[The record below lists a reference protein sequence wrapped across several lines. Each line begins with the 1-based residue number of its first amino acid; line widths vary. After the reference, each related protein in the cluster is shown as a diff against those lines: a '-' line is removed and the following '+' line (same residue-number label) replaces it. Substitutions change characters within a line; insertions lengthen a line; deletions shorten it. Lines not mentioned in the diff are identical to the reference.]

1 MTAHHDFE
9 TAERIRLRKKVLWRI
24 SPFVGLMYL
33 VNYLDRTNLSFA
45 APEGMKADLGMTAA
59 GFGLASGVFFL
70 GYLLLEVP
78 SNLALHRFG
87 ARRWLARIL
96 VSWGVVASA
105 MAFVPNAP
113 WLYALRLLLGMAEA
127 GFVPGVLLYLTY
139 WFPKKDRVRAMALF
153 LVAIPLTSV
162 VGAPVASALIQYGH
176 DIVPGLS
183 GWRFMILMTGVPAV
197 VLGLVC
203 WFCLTDKP
211 ADAKWLTSHEK
222 AMLTTE
228 LEREQASGERT
239 HRVRDA
245 LLRPKVWLLG
255 LVYFGVLYGMYSIG
269 FFLPTIIADFREQYG
284 VRFSAMQ
291 VGLLTMI
298 PYAVAAAGM
307 ILWSRHSDAKDEVV
321 RHVAIPAAIG
331 GLGIA
336 GAMYAG
342 GPVLAMAGI
351 TVGTTG
357 ILASMPPFW
366 GMPTRLLTGA
376 AAAGGIALVNSLGNV
391 SGFVGPYL
399 TGWLSDLTGSQRG
412 GLWIVLVFLFL
423 SAIISI
429 LVFRNRFGGLPQE
442 QETPEEKEKV
452 K

>member
-9 TAERIRLRKKVLWRI
+9 TAERTRLRKKVLWRI

-45 APEGMKADLGMTAA
+45 APAGMKTDLGLTAA

-78 SNLALHRFG
+78 SNLALHRVG

-96 VSWGVVASA
+96 VSWGVVASV

-139 WFPKKDRVRAMALF
+139 WFPKNDRVRAMSLF

-162 VGAPVASALIQYGH
+162 IGAPVASALIQYGH
-176 DIVPGLS
+176 DLIPGLS

-197 VLGLVC
+197 VLGLIC
-203 WFCLTDKP
+203 WFYLTDKP

-222 AMLTTE
+222 QILIAE
-228 LEREQASGERT
+228 LEREQEAGDRS
-239 HRVRDA
+239 HKVRDA
-245 LLRPKVWLLG
+245 LLQPKVWLLG
-255 LVYFGVLYGMYSIG
+255 LIYFGVLYGMYSIG

-284 VRFSAMQ
+284 VRFSTLQ

-298 PYAVAAAGM
+298 PYGVAALGM
-307 ILWSRHSDAKDEVV
+307 ILWARHSDAKNEVV
-321 RHVAIPAAIG
+321 RHVAIPAAVG
-331 GLGIA
+331 GLGIVA
-336 GAMYAG
+336 AMYAG
-342 GPVLAMAGI
+342 GPVLAMVGI
-351 TVGTTG
+351 TIGTTG
-357 ILASMPPFW
+357 ILASMSPFW

-376 AAAGGIALVNSLGNV
+376 AAAGGIALVNSLGNA

-412 GLWIVLVFLFL
+412 GMWIVLVFLFL

-429 LVFRNRFGGLPQE
+429 LMFRSRFDE
-442 QETPEEKEKV
+442 RANAKDTAAVEETV
-452 K
+452 N